1 MAKYTVVLKDG
12 SRHPAPGA
20 ASPGEAIRQV
30 CASGTEVKYVSEDR
44 NWKV

>member
-1 MAKYTVVLKDG
+1 MAKFTVVLKDG
-12 SRHPAPGA
+12 SRHPAEGA
-20 ASPGEAIRQV
+20 TSAEEAIRQV